1 MADYDLAIIGG
12 GLNGVSLARDAAG
25 RGLRVILIEQGD
37 LGGAASSATPR
48 LVHGDLAALERRN
61 FLRVRTALAERDVWL
76 TIAPHLVRPIRFA
89 IPAHANERPP
99 WLLRAG
105 LWLYDRLSVR
115 NHLPAATTLDVTH
128 HQIGDA
134 LKRPIGTA
142 FEYSD
147 CVVDDSRLVVL
158 TAVDAAERGAAIR
171 TGARCVRADRDRIWR
186 LAIIDRGH
194 RRIVTSRALAN
205 ATGAWSV
212 STAETVLRQ
221 PPPRVTA
228 RQISQIVVPK
238 LFDVDAVY
246 VFQNHDGRL
255 IFAQPYERDY
265 TLIGTVAHGFKGD
278 PAVVAMPAADV
289 AYLCKAANRYFRAD
303 VQPADVLRTVSAA
316 NMVVLQ
322 GAEGSSMETVE
333 SFHASRTKAP
343 LLTMCGGEVTTVRR
357 RAEQAISRLTPFYPM
372 SERWTARMPLPGGD
386 FAWDRF
392 EDLVD
397 DVRERWRFLSEI
409 EARRLVGAYGTRL
422 AEILGDAKSRDD
434 LGQTFGPDLSEA
446 EVRYLMAK
454 EWARFPEDV
463 LWRRTKL
470 GLTLTEVER
479 DALAAFMAGTAG
491 GRDTSR
497 AREADGDSLAR
508 PVELQSIRR

>member
-37 LGGAASSATPR
+37 LGGAASSATSR
-48 LVHGDLAALERRN
+48 LVHGDLAALERRS
-61 FLRVRTALAERDVWL
+61 FLRVRAALAERDVWL
-76 TIAPHLVRPIRFA
+76 GIAPHLVRPIRFA

-105 LWLYDRLSVR
+105 LWLYDRLAAHNR
-115 NHLPAATTLDVTH
+115 LPAATTLDVTH
-128 HQIGDA
+128 HPLGAA

-142 FEYSD
+142 VEYSD

-158 TAVDAAERGAAIR
+158 TALDAAERGAAIR

-186 LAIIDRGH
+186 LAMIDRGH

-205 ATGAWSV
+205 ATGAWTL

-221 PPPRVTA
+221 PPPRVSA
-228 RQISQIVVPK
+228 RQISQIVVPR

-246 VFQNHDGRL
+246 VFQNPDGRL
-255 IFAQPYERDY
+255 IFAQPYERDF

-278 PAVVAMPAADV
+278 PAAVAMPAADV

-303 VQPADVLRTVSAA
+303 LQPADVVRTVSGA
-316 NMVVLQ
+316 NMMVLR
-322 GAEGSSMETVE
+322 GAEGARMEAVV
-333 SFHASRTKAP
+333 SCHASRTKAP
-343 LLTMCGGEVTTVRR
+343 LLTMCGGDVTTARR
-357 RAEQAISRLTPFYPM
+357 RAEQAVSRLTPFYPM
-372 SERWTARMPLPGGD
+372 SARWTAGAPLPGGD

-392 EDLVD
+392 EDVIDEVL
-397 DVRERWRFLSEI
+397 ERWRFLTEA

-422 AEILGDAKSRDD
+422 AEILGDAKSRAD
-434 LGQTFGPDLSEA
+434 LGEAFGPQLTEA
-446 EVRYLMAK
+446 EVRYLMAR

-470 GLTLTEVER
+470 GLTLTQGER
-479 DALAAFMAGTAG
+479 DALATFMATAAG
-491 GRDTSR
+491 GRSTSR
-497 AREADGDSLAR
+497 AAEGSGDSPAR
-508 PVELQSIRR
+508 AVELQSIGG